1 MEYTIAPSVDGAFV
15 VLTIKGEITRR
26 NVMQLNL
33 QAHALGREL
42 RVSRYLVDV
51 TEATNVDSALE
62 IYKLAYSDMQHA
74 EGIDRYA
81 RVATLVRPG
90 DHSHDF
96 METVARNAGHDV
108 RLFTDRDEAERHL
121 REGGAAGTTAA
132 GAGDP

>member
-1 MEYTIAPSVDGAFV
+1 MEYSVVPSADGAFV

-26 NVMQLNL
+26 NVMDLNL
-33 QAHALGREL
+33 QAHALGRQL
-42 RVSRYLVDV
+42 HVSRYLVDV
-51 TEATNVDSALE
+51 TEATNVDSAME
-62 IYKLAYSDMQHA
+62 IYKLAYSDMQYA

-81 RVATLVRPG
+81 RVATLVRPE

-121 REGGAAGTTAA
+121 RGGEAAAATAA
-132 GAGDP
+132 GEGEP